1 MQNSAFLNFLSL
13 LVFKHRG
20 KHIAIFIIS
29 VIIVWLLSTM
39 MFISSSIKHDALFSL
54 DAQPDFVIQKLIGG
68 KSVPIDIDFV
78 DDFNQIRGVSA
89 VVPRVYGRYFTPDGA
104 HYFNI
109 IGVDFFDEQLNQNLK
124 KLFMT
129 LDVKKFLQ
137 TPHMI
142 IGQGVKSY
150 MNENY
155 YKEYFNFQLPNGE
168 TKKVH
173 IYNEMS
179 QKTSLISN
187 DVIIT
192 NIELA
197 REILGYDEQS
207 ATDIAL
213 NVPNDAER
221 DNVKFKLLSSDFDTK
236 VISKDEIAN
245 GYEKFFNYKSGI
257 FLLLFII
264 VFLTFMLILYQRY
277 SMINSN
283 DKKEIAILR
292 SVGWSIKDVLKLKV
306 LETLIVGLFAFI
318 LGIFLAYVYVFLL
331 DAPILRN
338 IFLGF
343 NNLENSVSFT
353 PVFDF
358 GLVSSLF
365 LFFIVPFTASVLIP
379 VWKIAIIDPN
389 EAMK

>member
-1 MQNSAFLNFLSL
+1 MQNSAFFNFLSL

-29 VIIVWLLSTM
+29 VIIVWLLSAM
-39 MFISSSIKHDALFSL
+39 MFISASIKSDALLTL

-68 KSVPIDIDFV
+68 KSVPINVELV
-78 DDFNQIRGVSA
+78 DTFSKMRGVSA
-89 VVPRVYGRYFTPDGA
+89 VIPRVYGKYFTPDRER
-104 HYFNI
+104 YFNI

-124 KLFMT
+124 KLFEN
-129 LDVKKFLQ
+129 LEIKKFLKN
-137 TPHMI
+137 PNMI
-142 IGQGVKSY
+142 IGQGVKAY
-150 MNENY
+150 MSANY

-168 TKKVH
+168 TKKIS
-173 IYNEMS
+173 IYDSMS
-179 QKTSLISN
+179 HDTSLISN
-187 DVIIT
+187 DIIIVD
-192 NIELA
+192 IELA
-197 REILGYDEQS
+197 REILGYDEEH
-207 ATDIAL
+207 ATDIVL

-221 DNVKFKLLSSDFDTK
+221 DNVKFKLLSSHFDTK

-245 GYEKFFNYKSGI
+245 EYENFFNYKSGI

-277 SMINSN
+277 SMINSS

-306 LETLIVGLFAFI
+306 SETLIVGLFAFV
-318 LGIFLAYVYVFLL
+318 LGVLFAYVYVFLV
-331 DAPILRN
+331 DAPLLRN

-353 PVFDF
+353 PIFDF
-358 GLVSSLF
+358 GLIFSLF
-365 LFFIVPFTASVLIP
+365 LFFIVPFVASVLIP

>member
-1 MQNSAFLNFLSL
+1 MQNSAFLNFISL
-13 LVFKHRG
+13 LVFKHRV

-29 VIIVWLLSTM
+29 VIIVSLLSAM
-39 MFISSSIKHDALFSL
+39 MFISSSIKQDALLTL

-68 KSVPIDIDFV
+68 KSVPINTGLV
-78 DDFNQIRGVSA
+78 DTFSQMRGVSA
-89 VVPRVYGRYFTPDGA
+89 VVPRVYGRYFTPDRER
-104 HYFNI
+104 YFNI

-124 KLFMT
+124 KLFET
-129 LDVKKFLQ
+129 LKIKEFLQ
-137 TPHMI
+137 KPHMI

-150 MNENY
+150 LDANY
-155 YKEYFNFQLPNGE
+155 YKEYFNFQLPTGE
-168 TKKVH
+168 MKKIT
-173 IYNEMS
+173 IYDSFDHDTN
-179 QKTSLISN
+179 LISN
-187 DVIIT
+187 DIIIT
-192 NIELA
+192 DIELA
-197 REILGYDEQS
+197 RNILGYEEES

-221 DNVKFKLLSSDFDTK
+221 DNVKFKLLSSHFDTK
-236 VISKDEIAN
+236 VISKDDIAN
-245 GYEKFFNYKSGI
+245 GYENFYNYKSGI

-277 SMINSN
+277 SMINSS

-306 LETLIVGLFAFI
+306 SETLIVGLFAFV
-318 LGIFLAYVYVFLL
+318 LGILIAFIYVFLL
-331 DAPILRN
+331 DAPLLRN

-353 PVFDF
+353 PIFDF
-358 GLVSSLF
+358 GLISSLF
-365 LFFIVPFTASVLIP
+365 LFFIVPFVASVLIP

>member
-29 VIIVWLLSTM
+29 VIIVSLLSAM
-39 MFISSSIKHDALFSL
+39 MFISASIKQDALLTL
-54 DAQPDFVIQKLIGG
+54 DAQPDFAIQKLIGG
-68 KSVPIDIDFV
+68 KSVPINIELV
-78 DDFNQIRGVSA
+78 DDFSQMRGVSA
-89 VVPRVYGRYFTPDGA
+89 VVPRVYGKYFTPDA
-104 HYFNI
+104 EHYFNI

-124 KLFMT
+124 KLFAN
-129 LDVKKFLQ
+129 LEIKEFLK

-142 IGQGVKSY
+142 IGQGVKEY
-150 MNENY
+150 MSTNY

-168 TKKVH
+168 TKKVS
-173 IYNEMS
+173 IYDSMS
-179 QKTSLISN
+179 HDTSLISN
-187 DVIIT
+187 DIIIT
-192 NIELA
+192 DIELA
-197 REILGYDEQS
+197 REILGYDEEH

-221 DNVKFKLLSSDFDTK
+221 DNVKFKLLSSHFDTRI
-236 VISKDEIAN
+236 ISKDDIAN
-245 GYEKFFNYKSGI
+245 GYENFFNYKSGI

-277 SMINSN
+277 SMINSS

-306 LETLIVGLFAFI
+306 SETLIVGLFAFV
-318 LGIFLAYVYVFLL
+318 LGVLIAYIYVFLL
-331 DAPILRN
+331 GAPLLRS

-353 PVFDF
+353 PIFDF
-358 GLVSSLF
+358 GLISSLF
-365 LFFIVPFTASVLIP
+365 LFFIVPFVASVLIP